1 MAVNKVVKSDGTTL
15 IDLTEDTVT
24 SSDHIMNG
32 YVGHLRSG
40 EQVTGT
46 GGVTDVQ
53 VNGTSVVSDGVA
65 NVPIANANN
74 LGVVKIDTGTYGIK
88 KFSTTSPVL
97 AINSATSDFIK
108 NPSNYGTANTRPITP
123 NHQHEST
130 FYGLAKASGDTTQ
143 SASSNAVGT
152 YTEEAKSKIS
162 DMLNGAVMVSGTTP
176 TITALSGVRYIC
188 GEVAT
193 LDITPCANGIC
204 DIVFTSGSTATVLTL
219 PSTVKFPDG
228 EFVPEANT
236 TYEISILNGIYG
248 VVVSWT

>member
-24 SSDHIMNG
+24 SSDHIVNG

-53 VNGTSVVSDGVA
+53 VNNTSVVTNGVA
-65 NVPIANANN
+65 NIPKAGSQYGA
-74 LGVVKIDTGTYGIK
+74 VKID
-88 KFSTTSPVL
+88 P
-97 AINSATSDFIK
+97 
-108 NPSNYGTANTRPITP
+108 NYGVTIATGGQLIAYGALEMMYKAGKNGYRPVMP
-123 NHQHEST
+123 SMQHHSA
-130 FYGLAKASGDTTQ
+130 FYGLAKVAGHDEKNSTLP
-143 SASSNAVGT
+143 VGQ
-152 YTEEAKSKIS
+152 YTEEAKSAIS
-162 DMLNGAVMVSGTTP
+162 DMLNGAVQVEGTTP

-193 LDITPCANGIC
+193 LDITPCASGIC

-228 EFVPEANT
+228 DEFIPEANT
-236 TYEISILNGIYG
+236 TYEINILNGIYG
-248 VVVSWT
+248 VVVAWT

>member
-24 SSDHIMNG
+24 SSDHIVNG

-53 VNGTSVVSDGVA
+53 INGTSIVTDGVA
-65 NVPIANANN
+65 EIPVMSNAN
-74 LGVVKIDTGTYGIK
+74 LGVAKLVSDYGVGIGVAQQL
-88 KFSTTSPVL
+88 TVQRARDVT
-97 AINSATSDFIK
+97 IK
-108 NPSNYGTANTRPITP
+108 NGTGGGSLYMPIVPFTQ
-123 NHQHEST
+123 HQAA
-130 FYGLAKASGDTTQ
+130 FYGLAKVAGHDEKNSTLPI
-143 SASSNAVGT
+143 GT
-152 YTEEAKSKIS
+152 YTEEAKSAIS
-162 DMLNGAVMVSGTTP
+162 NMLNGAVQVEGTTP

-193 LDITPCANGIC
+193 LDITPCATGIC

-228 EFVPEANT
+228 EFIPETNT
-236 TYEISILNGIYG
+236 TYEINILNGIYG
-248 VVVSWT
+248 VAVSWT

>member
-24 SSDHIMNG
+24 SSDHIVNG

-46 GGVTDVQ
+46 GGVTDVL
-53 VNGTSVVSDGVA
+53 VNNTSVVTNGVA
-65 NVPIANANN
+65 EIPVASEGN
-74 LGVVKIDTGTYGIK
+74 LGVIKVNSGSYGIK

-108 NPSNYGTANTRPITP
+108 NPSNYATANTRPITP

-152 YTEEAKSKIS
+152 YTEEAKSAIS
-162 DMLNGAVMVSGTTP
+162 NMLNGAVQVEGTTP

-193 LDITPCANGIC
+193 LDITPCANGLC

-228 EFVPEANT
+228 EFVPEADT
-236 TYEISILNGIYG
+236 TYEINILNGIYG
-248 VVVSWT
+248 VVVAWT

>member
-24 SSDHIMNG
+24 SSDHIVNG

-46 GGVTDVQ
+46 GGVTDVL
-53 VNGTSVVSDGVA
+53 VNNTSVVSDGVA
-65 NVPIANANN
+65 NVP
-74 LGVVKIDTGTYGIK
+74 LMGESVPGVATISNGVYGVKLWNR
-88 KFSTTSPVL
+88 TTSPMIVISK
-97 AINSATSDFIK
+97 ASTDNVK
-108 NPSNYGTANTRPITP
+108 NPSGGTMDFKPLVASQTNLTA
-123 NHQHEST
+123 
-130 FYGLAKASGDTTQ
+130 FYGLAKAAGDTTQ

-152 YTEEAKSKIS
+152 YTEEAKSAIS
-162 DMLNGAVMVSGTTP
+162 NMLNGAVQIEGTTP

-228 EFVPEANT
+228 EFVPEADT
-236 TYEISILNGIYG
+236 TYEINILNGIYG
-248 VVVSWT
+248 VVVAWT

>member
-24 SSDHIMNG
+24 SSDHIVNG

-53 VNGTSVVSDGVA
+53 VNGTSVVTDGVA
-65 NVPIANANN
+65 KIPKASTKNV
-74 LGVVKIDTGTYGIK
+74 GVVKIYPDWGVGIAADGQLVAYGALESMYK
-88 KFSTTSPVL
+88 SGNSGYRPVMPSMQHH
-97 AINSATSDFIK
+97 SA
-108 NPSNYGTANTRPITP
+108 
-123 NHQHEST
+123 
-130 FYGLAKASGDTTQ
+130 FYGLAKVAGHDEKNSTLP
-143 SASSNAVGT
+143 VGQ
-152 YTEEAKSKIS
+152 YTEEAKSAIS
-162 DMLNGAVMVSGTTP
+162 DMLNGAVQVEGTTP

-193 LDITPCANGIC
+193 LDITPCESGIC

-248 VVVSWT
+248 VVVAWT